1 MPGGRLRVESLGVEM
16 SMESILVLT
25 LGAIL
30 LGAFVESALLPVPLT
45 LFLAPIVYEFREAAP
60 YIIVAAIVGSTFG
73 SVAGTF
79 LGRWRGRTLLRRLI
93 SEEQFDWTSDAFAA
107 HGTFGLF
114 LAAVSPL
121 PYIPFTISAGIYGV
135 TYQTV
140 FVVAAVGRGIKYTV
154 EVLALVWLTNLDP
167 TLAFLTI
174 GGGLVA
180 GYLIWSVTL
189 EETVTKRLATR
200 NP

>member
-1 MPGGRLRVESLGVEM
+1 MESL
-16 SMESILVLT
+16 LVLT
-25 LGAIL
+25 LGVIF

-45 LFLAPIVYEFREAAP
+45 LFLVPIVYQFREAAP
-60 YIIVAAIVGSTFG
+60 YIIIAAIIGSTFG
-73 SVAGTF
+73 SVGGTF
-79 LGRWRGRTLLRRLI
+79 LGRWRGRTLLRKLI
-93 SEEQFDWTSDAFAA
+93 SEDRFDWTSEAFAA

-114 LAAVSPL
+114 LAAISPL

-140 FVVAAVGRGIKYTV
+140 FAIAAVGRGIKYTV

-167 TLAFLTI
+167 TLAFLAI

-180 GYLIWSVTL
+180 AYLFWKVTL

>member
-1 MPGGRLRVESLGVEM
+1 M
-16 SMESILVLT
+16 SMESILGLT
-25 LGAIL
+25 LVVIF
-30 LGAFVESALLPVPLT
+30 LGAFVESALIPVPLT

-60 YIIVAAIVGSTFG
+60 YIIIAAVIGSTLG
-73 SVAGTF
+73 SVGGTF
-79 LGRWRGRTLLRRLI
+79 LGRWRGRTLLRKLI
-93 SEEQFDWTSDAFAA
+93 SEERFSWTSEAFAA

-140 FVVAAVGRGIKYTV
+140 FAIAAVGRGIKYTV
-154 EVLALVWLTNLDP
+154 EVLALVWLTNMDP

-174 GGGLVA
+174 GGGLVTA
-180 GYLIWSVTL
+180 YLIWTVTL
-189 EETVTKRLATR
+189 EETVIELLATQ